1 LDYFDIKN
9 VKCYQLDNFDNL
21 NKNSFLIS
29 NYAFSEISIDIQK
42 QYINNVINPYINN
55 GFVLWNHMPLYQFI
69 NKKLNVEIAKR
80 VPLEKIIKEINMPSL
95 NDFNF
100 SKDNDYVEEVCVYF

>member
-1 LDYFDIKN
+1 MIEMEMIL
-9 VKCYQLDNFDNL
+9 QLL
-21 NKNSFLIS
+21 SYK
-29 NYAFSEISIDIQK
+29 EI
-42 QYINNVINPYINN
+42 
-55 GFVLWNHMPLYQFI
+55 
-69 NKKLNVEIAKR
+69 LNVEIAKR